1 MKKKLEADLISIAHR
16 ILKLKNKENL
26 AQLHLETQKLYE
38 KLSVLKFV
46 EDNFSDVKPTI
57 GNSNIQELV
66 NAALENELEA
76 AEVAPEE
83 TEIQPDLVEEEIE
96 EEVEEEEED
105 DSDEEEEFE
114 EEIEADEEEDEEE
127 TFENIEES
135 EEEEE
140 ESEEE
145 KEFEPHFELFNVEEV
160 EDKKS
165 KKEAKQISFEDL
177 LGSNSEPIFERV
189 FDPIQ
194 EETEEESDDEE
205 ETEDEEAIFN
215 PGFEMEASEE
225 MEEEEKAI
233 PNFEFDNEIS
243 INEAFAKTITFGLN
257 DRIAFEKQLFAG
269 SSEDLNRVVS
279 QLSTF
284 DTFEEAQN
292 FIEDMVPLDPL
303 YLVDHHEELFEPSVA
318 NFTPEYQRRLRQ
330 YVVSDRTHE
339 AYFTKLPQGQFG
351 LIFAYNFFNFKPIE
365 IIRQYITELFGLMRP
380 GGTLIMTYNNCD
392 RAQGVGLVERGFM
405 CYTPKKL
412 IVAHAESVGF
422 ECDFEH
428 DGAGDVSW
436 LEFRKPGE
444 ITSLRGGQTLA
455 KIVANSQ

>member
-16 ILKLKNKENL
+16 ILKLKNKEDL
-26 AQLHLETQKLYE
+26 TQLHLETQKLYE

-66 NAALENELEA
+66 NAALENE
-76 AEVAPEE
+76 PEE
-83 TEIQPDLVEEEIE
+83 EEVEVVPEEIE
-96 EEVEEEEED
+96 EEVEEEDEGH
-105 DSDEEEEFE
+105 SDEEEESE
-114 EEIEADEEEDEEE
+114 EEIEADEDEEETFENIEEPEESEEEEEESEEEIEEEEEE

-140 ESEEE
+140 KSEEE

-160 EDKKS
+160 EDKKP
-165 KKEAKQISFEDL
+165 KTEAKQISFEDL
-177 LGSNSEPIFERV
+177 MGSNSEPVFERV

-194 EETEEESDDEE
+194 EEVEEESDDEE

-292 FIEDMVPLDPL
+292 FIEDMVKPD
-303 YLVDHHEELFEPSVA
+303 YDNWEGKEE
-318 NFTPEYQRRLRQ
+318 
-330 YVVSDRTHE
+330 YVNRFMEIVE
-339 AYFTKLPQGQFG
+339 KK
-351 LIFAYNFFNFKPIE
+351 FA
-365 IIRQYITELFGLMRP
+365 
-380 GGTLIMTYNNCD
+380 
-392 RAQGVGLVERGFM
+392 
-405 CYTPKKL
+405 
-412 IVAHAESVGF
+412 
-422 ECDFEH
+422 
-428 DGAGDVSW
+428 
-436 LEFRKPGE
+436 
-444 ITSLRGGQTLA
+444 
-455 KIVANSQ
+455 

>member
-16 ILKLKNKENL
+16 ILKLKNKEDL

-66 NAALENELEA
+66 NAALENDPEEE
-76 AEVAPEE
+76 EVDAAPEE
-83 TEIQPDLVEEEIE
+83 IEIQPDLVEEEIE

-105 DSDEEEEFE
+105 DSDEEEESEEELEEDKEESEEEDHSDEEEEEESE
-114 EEIEADEEEDEEE
+114 EEIEEDEEEDEA
-127 TFENIEES
+127 FENIEES

-165 KKEAKQISFEDL
+165 KTEAKQISFEDL
-177 LGSNSEPIFERV
+177 LGSSSEPVFERV

-194 EETEEESDDEE
+194 EETDEESDDEE
-205 ETEDEEAIFN
+205 ETEDEESIFN

-225 MEEEEKAI
+225 MEEEKKAI

-292 FIEDMVPLDPL
+292 FIEDMVKPD
-303 YLVDHHEELFEPSVA
+303 YDNWEGKEE
-318 NFTPEYQRRLRQ
+318 
-330 YVVSDRTHE
+330 YVTRFMEIVE
-339 AYFTKLPQGQFG
+339 KK
-351 LIFAYNFFNFKPIE
+351 FA
-365 IIRQYITELFGLMRP
+365 
-380 GGTLIMTYNNCD
+380 
-392 RAQGVGLVERGFM
+392 
-405 CYTPKKL
+405 
-412 IVAHAESVGF
+412 
-422 ECDFEH
+422 
-428 DGAGDVSW
+428 
-436 LEFRKPGE
+436 
-444 ITSLRGGQTLA
+444 
-455 KIVANSQ
+455 

>member
-16 ILKLKNKENL
+16 ILKLKNKEDL

-66 NAALENELEA
+66 NAALEND
-76 AEVAPEE
+76 PEE
-83 TEIQPDLVEEEIE
+83 EEVDAAPQEIEIQSDLVEEEIE
-96 EEVEEEEED
+96 EEEIEEEED
-105 DSDEEEEFE
+105 HSEEEESE
-114 EEIEADEEEDEEE
+114 EEIEEDEVEDEEE

-135 EEEEE
+135 EEEEEESEEEEIEEEDEEESEE

-165 KKEAKQISFEDL
+165 KTEAKQISFEDL
-177 LGSNSEPIFERV
+177 LGSSSEPVFERV

-205 ETEDEEAIFN
+205 ETESEEPIFN

-292 FIEDMVPLDPL
+292 FIEDMVKPD
-303 YLVDHHEELFEPSVA
+303 YDNWEGKEE
-318 NFTPEYQRRLRQ
+318 
-330 YVVSDRTHE
+330 YVNRFMEIVE
-339 AYFTKLPQGQFG
+339 KK
-351 LIFAYNFFNFKPIE
+351 FA
-365 IIRQYITELFGLMRP
+365 
-380 GGTLIMTYNNCD
+380 
-392 RAQGVGLVERGFM
+392 
-405 CYTPKKL
+405 
-412 IVAHAESVGF
+412 
-422 ECDFEH
+422 
-428 DGAGDVSW
+428 
-436 LEFRKPGE
+436 
-444 ITSLRGGQTLA
+444 
-455 KIVANSQ
+455 

>member
-16 ILKLKNKENL
+16 ILKLKNKEDL
-26 AQLHLETQKLYE
+26 VQLHLETQKLYE

-66 NAALENELEA
+66 NAALENDPEEEEVDTAPQEIEIQSDLVEEESEEELE
-76 AEVAPEE
+76 EDKEE
-83 TEIQPDLVEEEIE
+83 SEEEEIE
-96 EEVEEEEED
+96 EE
-105 DSDEEEEFE
+105 DEEE
-114 EEIEADEEEDEEE
+114 
-127 TFENIEES
+127 S
-135 EEEEE
+135 EE

-160 EDKKS
+160 EDKKT
-165 KKEAKQISFEDL
+165 KTEAKQISFEDL
-177 LGSNSEPIFERV
+177 LGSNSEPVFERV

-205 ETEDEEAIFN
+205 ETESEEPIFN

-292 FIEDMVPLDPL
+292 FIEDMVKPD
-303 YLVDHHEELFEPSVA
+303 YDNWEGKEE
-318 NFTPEYQRRLRQ
+318 
-330 YVVSDRTHE
+330 YVTRFMEIVE
-339 AYFTKLPQGQFG
+339 KK
-351 LIFAYNFFNFKPIE
+351 FA
-365 IIRQYITELFGLMRP
+365 
-380 GGTLIMTYNNCD
+380 
-392 RAQGVGLVERGFM
+392 
-405 CYTPKKL
+405 
-412 IVAHAESVGF
+412 
-422 ECDFEH
+422 
-428 DGAGDVSW
+428 
-436 LEFRKPGE
+436 
-444 ITSLRGGQTLA
+444 
-455 KIVANSQ
+455 

>member
-1 MKKKLEADLISIAHR
+1 LEADLISIAHR
-16 ILKLKNKENL
+16 ILKLKNKEDL
-26 AQLHLETQKLYE
+26 TQLHLETQKLYE

-66 NAALENELEA
+66 NAALEND
-76 AEVAPEE
+76 PEE
-83 TEIQPDLVEEEIE
+83 EEVDTAPQEIEIQSDLVEEESE
-96 EEVEEEEED
+96 EELEEDKEESEEEDHSEEEEEE
-105 DSDEEEEFE
+105 SE
-114 EEIEADEEEDEEE
+114 EEIEEDEDEDE
-127 TFENIEES
+127 AFENIEES
-135 EEEEE
+135 EEEEEESEEEEIEEEDEEESDE

-165 KKEAKQISFEDL
+165 KTEAKQISFEDL
-177 LGSNSEPIFERV
+177 LGSSSEPVFERV

-194 EETEEESDDEE
+194 EEGEEESDDEE

-292 FIEDMVPLDPL
+292 FIEDMVKPD
-303 YLVDHHEELFEPSVA
+303 YDNWEGKEEYVDRFMEIVEKKFE
-318 NFTPEYQRRLRQ
+318 
-330 YVVSDRTHE
+330 
-339 AYFTKLPQGQFG
+339 
-351 LIFAYNFFNFKPIE
+351 
-365 IIRQYITELFGLMRP
+365 
-380 GGTLIMTYNNCD
+380 
-392 RAQGVGLVERGFM
+392 
-405 CYTPKKL
+405 
-412 IVAHAESVGF
+412 
-422 ECDFEH
+422 
-428 DGAGDVSW
+428 
-436 LEFRKPGE
+436 
-444 ITSLRGGQTLA
+444 
-455 KIVANSQ
+455 

>member
-16 ILKLKNKENL
+16 ILKLKNKEDL

-66 NAALENELEA
+66 NAALENDPEEE
-76 AEVAPEE
+76 EVDAAPEE
-83 TEIQPDLVEEEIE
+83 IEIQPDLVEEEIE

-105 DSDEEEEFE
+105 DSDEEEESEEELEEDKEESEEEDHSDEEEEEESE
-114 EEIEADEEEDEEE
+114 EEIEEDEEEDEA
-127 TFENIEES
+127 FENIEES

-165 KKEAKQISFEDL
+165 KTEAKQISFEDL
-177 LGSNSEPIFERV
+177 LGSSSEPVFERV

-194 EETEEESDDEE
+194 EETDEESDDEE

-225 MEEEEKAI
+225 MEEEKKAI

-292 FIEDMVPLDPL
+292 FIEDMVKPD
-303 YLVDHHEELFEPSVA
+303 YDNWEGKEE
-318 NFTPEYQRRLRQ
+318 
-330 YVVSDRTHE
+330 YVTRFMEIVE
-339 AYFTKLPQGQFG
+339 KK
-351 LIFAYNFFNFKPIE
+351 FA
-365 IIRQYITELFGLMRP
+365 
-380 GGTLIMTYNNCD
+380 
-392 RAQGVGLVERGFM
+392 
-405 CYTPKKL
+405 
-412 IVAHAESVGF
+412 
-422 ECDFEH
+422 
-428 DGAGDVSW
+428 
-436 LEFRKPGE
+436 
-444 ITSLRGGQTLA
+444 
-455 KIVANSQ
+455 